1 MKRRYGGLGSV
12 MSYRSTVALDRLRAT
27 EDPYLDD
34 SGGDVYLDYA
44 GAGLPAEAQLS
55 THVER
60 ARLAVLGI
68 STPHPRNMSPF
79 LPPTPRPV
87 PGRWAKRTHS
97 GRGPNWS

>member
-1 MKRRYGGLGSV
+1 

-27 EDPYLDD
+27 EDPYLD

-44 GAGLPAEAQLS
+44 GAGLPAQAQLS

-60 ARLAVLGI
+60 PGWRSSRI

-79 LPPTPRPV
+79 LPPTPRPRA
-87 PGRWAKRTHS
+87 GWWAKRTHS